1 MKISSKGRYGL
12 KAMVDLAVNS
22 KNDIVTLKSIAER
35 QSISEGYL
43 EQVFSLLKKGGLVKS
58 SKGAQGG
65 YSLNREASAITIGDV
80 LRALEGS
87 LSVVDKSSDTS
98 CESQMDYC
106 IKSNVWDKLNESIN
120 KTIDSI
126 TLYDLT
132 QKYNTLINDSSYIY
146 YI

>member
-12 KAMVDLAVNS
+12 KAMIDLAVNS

-35 QSISEGYL
+35 QNISDGYL

-65 YSLNREASAITIGDV
+65 YTLSREAANITVGDI

-87 LSVVDKSSDTS
+87 LSVVDKTASGAQ
-98 CESQMDYC
+98 ESQMDYF

-126 TLYDLT
+126 TLYDLV
-132 QKYNTLINDSSYIY
+132 QKYNITITDSYIY